1 MNDVTDLGLGERT
14 TPAGSAQPNRAALA
28 GVRIA
33 DLTQYEAGPS
43 CTEILAWLGAEVIKV
58 EEPTKGEIGRHGST
72 DKPGAD
78 GAYFLILNANK
89 CSVTANLKEE
99 QGRDLLRRL
108 IAKSDV
114 FIENFGPGT
123 IERLGFDYEA
133 VARINPAIIYAQIK
147 GFASDGPNA
156 NFPCLDILA
165 QAAGGVMSMTGERNG
180 RPLIAGAHV
189 GDTGSGLHCAIGIL
203 AALYQRQFTGQG
215 QRIEIAMQEAVIGLS
230 RAKYAAQALVGPG
243 EAVKRSGNSSGRHV
257 YAPCDVYPCKGG
269 GLNDYCYVYIKG
281 AKIRPWENLLRIVGR
296 EDLIGNPQFATPKLR
311 VERLDEVNEIV
322 AQWTRQHDKRHVMKT
337 FMEVGVYASA
347 VMDTRDLLDDPHL
360 KKRGAFVTVDH
371 PVRGEFTIPGCPIKM
386 SGSPVEVKAAPLLG
400 ADNNDV
406 YGKLL
411 GIPADELAALRE
423 QKII

>member
-1 MNDVTDLGLGERT
+1 MNDAADLELHGRT
-14 TPAGSAQPNRAALA
+14 TPAGSAQPNRSALT
-28 GVRIA
+28 GVRIV

-43 CTEILAWLGAEVIKV
+43 CTEILAWLGAEVVKV

-89 CSVTANLKEE
+89 RSVTANLKEE

-123 IERLGFDYEA
+123 IERLGFDYDA

-147 GFASDGPNA
+147 GYPSDGPNA
-156 NFPCLDILA
+156 QYPCLDILA
-165 QAAGGVMSMTGERNG
+165 QAAGGAMSLTGERGG
-180 RPLIAGAHV
+180 RPLIAGVHV
-189 GDTGSGLHCAIGIL
+189 GDTGAGLHCAIGIL

-215 QRIEIAMQEAVIGLS
+215 QRIEVAMQEAVIGLS
-230 RAKYAAQALVGPG
+230 RAIYAAQALLGPG
-243 EAVKRSGNSSGRHV
+243 EAIQRHGNSSARHV
-257 YAPCDVYPCKGG
+257 YAPADIFPCKGG
-269 GLNDYCYVYIKG
+269 GPNDYCFIYIKG
-281 AKIRPWENLLRIVGR
+281 AQLRPWDALLRVVGR
-296 EDLIGNPQFATPKLR
+296 EDLIGDANYATPKAR
-311 VERLDEVNEIV
+311 SERIAEVNEIV
-322 AQWTRQHDKRHVMKT
+322 ARWSRQHDKRYVMKT
-337 FMEVGVYASA
+337 MSEAGVYASA

-411 GIPADELAALRE
+411 GIPAEELTTLRE